1 MAIVAHLD
9 TWAPRLIVAKKAADR
24 NTGTRLFAQL
34 ERGDYDVKVPQIVA
48 GEAVTT
54 AMRDFGPGAWEEPVC
69 RMLQAV
75 ERVADPATCFPP
87 PDPDTAE
94 LARQMMANVRGMTQA
109 DSFVGAHA
117 MLDPLS
123 QKLITNDRILA
134 SAAWL
139 AEREW
144 TMRRNGERKM
154 RLKFTDRL

>member
-1 MAIVAHLD
+1 MAIVVYLD

-24 NTGTRLFAQL
+24 NTGARPFAQL
-34 ERGDYDVKVPQIVA
+34 ERGDYDVKVPQIVV

-54 AMRDFGPGAWEEPVC
+54 TMRDFGPGAWEEPVC

-87 PDPDTAE
+87 PDPDAGE

-117 MLDPLS
+117 MRDPLS
-123 QKLITNDRILA
+123 QKLITNDATLLN
-134 SAAWL
+134 AAWFT
-139 AEREW
+139 EREW
-144 TMRRNGERKM
+144 TMRRDGERVM
-154 RLKFTDRL
+154 RLKFDNKI